1 MQCKNNWSRAQMIA
15 AHRGVMV
22 ARAARVGQEEEGEG
36 LGDDRL
42 HYYSVMLRYDLVGHS
57 TTLTPAIVKAKE
69 MRRKVDYLRQL
80 QRLRH
85 EQKQIMREATLLPDR
100 LIDYVMRYVGW

>member
-1 MQCKNNWSRAQMIA
+1 MQCKMNWSRAQMIA
-15 AHRGVMV
+15 AHRGIMV
-22 ARAARVGQEEEGEG
+22 ARAARVRQEEGEG

-42 HYYSVMLRYDLVGHS
+42 HYYSVMLRYELVDDS

-69 MRRKVDYLRQL
+69 MLRKVDYLRQI

-85 EQKQIMREATLLPDR
+85 EQKQIMREATPLPEC
-100 LIDYVMRYVGW
+100 LIDHVMRYIGW